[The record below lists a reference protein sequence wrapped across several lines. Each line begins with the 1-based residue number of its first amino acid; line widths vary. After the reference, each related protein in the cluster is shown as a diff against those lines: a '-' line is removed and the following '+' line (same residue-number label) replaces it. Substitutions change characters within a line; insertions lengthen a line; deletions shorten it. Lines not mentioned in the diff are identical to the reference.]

1 MSHFRS
7 FLILLIFFL
16 LSCNSN
22 ADSYKVVNV
31 ASNDVLNVRSEATSK
46 SSLVGALEYNAANI
60 VLTGKE
66 FKKGKF
72 LWVEIKHNKIVGWVN
87 SKYIEK
93 QTSPIVKHQLA
104 KSQSQSQSQ
113 SQAQALEKLTCNGS
127 EPDWFLLFDPSD
139 KTLEFESIS
148 IKKQFFNSQEIKQS
162 KNNTNKWFVNAKSN
176 SSKEELRFSLIET
189 NQCSD
194 DMSDFTYKYAINID
208 RENNGVYS
216 GCCNRIENKP

>member
-7 FLILLIFFL
+7 LLILLAFFL

-22 ADSYKVVNV
+22 ANSYKVVNV

-66 FKKGKF
+66 LKKGKY

-93 QTSPIVKHQLA
+93 QTSPVVNHQVA
-104 KSQSQSQSQ
+104 K
-113 SQAQALEKLTCNGS
+113 AQMKALEKLTCNGS
-127 EPDWFLLFDPSD
+127 EPDWFLLFDPIK
-139 KTLEFESIS
+139 KTIEFESIS
-148 IKKQFFNSQEIKQS
+148 LEKRFFNSQEIKRS

-176 SSKEELRFSLIET
+176 SNSDKLIISLIET

-216 GCCNRIENKP
+216 GCCNRIEGKQ